1 MAEEQYRDLRELL
14 NKTANKYSDEVAFK
28 IKYRD
33 EIVGVKYSK
42 FVEDVKAFGAY
53 LTTLNMDKKRI
64 AFISP
69 NRYEWCVTYMAQQSC

>member
-1 MAEEQYRDLRELL
+1 MAEEQYRDLRDLL
-14 NKTANKYSDEVAFK
+14 NKTANRYSDEVAFK

-64 AFISP
+64 AFLLVSP
-69 NRYEWCVTYMAQQSC
+69 YFAEK